1 MFVWIGGGVFFFL
14 LAPCVDW
21 PWCLWCLAIKLIPGA
36 VYVVQQ
42 SDKHGGTTGT
52 SPLVAGRIVRRF
64 LVTGFALPGEA
75 SDEIAQRRLKTLCLD
90 LEERDSR
97 MPREFNNEKF
107 HSLSDSEVLET
118 VITFWKVRRKSELSI
133 HMVNYT
139 CMYKEIQFTFKLQH
153 TGTSSAAA

>member
-1 MFVWIGGGVFFFL
+1 M
-14 LAPCVDW
+14 
-21 PWCLWCLAIKLIPGA
+21 
-36 VYVVQQ
+36 VQQ

-75 SDEIAQRRLKTLCLD
+75 SDEIAQRRMKTLCLD
-90 LEERDSR
+90 PEERDSR

-107 HSLSDSEVLET
+107 HSLSNSEVLET
-118 VITFWKVRRKSELSI
+118 VITFWKVRRKSELNI
-133 HMVNYT
+133 HMVNCT